1 MCCRLIGNETNNYNK
16 KINLLVMHLESIQP
30 TIMSKSVVTVV
41 PIYHNLLLAV
51 DSLNLNG
58 TERNTTKS
66 NGYNETETHTT
77 FSREFVEDKLVQ
89 VIFSMIYTSIF
100 VLGLTGNLL
109 VCFVVVRNRAM
120 HTVTNL
126 FITNLAL
133 SDILLCILAV
143 PFTPLYT
150 FTGKSILNTFWQLY

>member
-1 MCCRLIGNETNNYNK
+1 
-16 KINLLVMHLESIQP
+16 MHLESIEP
-30 TIMSKSVVTVV
+30 TTMSESAVTAT
-41 PIYHNLLLAV
+41 PMYYNFLPV
-51 DSLNLNG
+51 DSYNLNG
-58 TERNTTKS
+58 TENNNR
-66 NGYNETETHTT
+66 YNETETYTP

-89 VIFSMIYTSIF
+89 IIFSMIYTSIF

-150 FTGKSILNTFWQLY
+150 FTGKSISNTVSDSYSM